1 MSRGMLENSLSP
13 RRKAQEAINEINYGV
28 SELIDIRMNITEN
41 VQKMTTFEIQ
51 EAAVEESANEKD
63 RMKDVAD
70 FAIQPNL
77 AESPKSV
84 SDCS

>member
-1 MSRGMLENSLSP
+1 
-13 RRKAQEAINEINYGV
+13 
-28 SELIDIRMNITEN
+28 
-41 VQKMTTFEIQ
+41 MTTFEIQ